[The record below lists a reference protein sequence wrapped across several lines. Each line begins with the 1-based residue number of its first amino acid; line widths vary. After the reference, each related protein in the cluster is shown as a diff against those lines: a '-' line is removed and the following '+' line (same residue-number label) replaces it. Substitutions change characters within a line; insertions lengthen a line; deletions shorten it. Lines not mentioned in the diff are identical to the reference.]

1 MVSETEYNLIL
12 NFDFNTKGHTQWYYF
27 KIISKL
33 PAGTTLRFQ
42 ILNLMKTDSLYNYG
56 MKPWVLSE
64 KHRESTGIDWH
75 RDGDDIS
82 YKVNSIIRNKHMI
95 PHDADKSKLKRIARY
110 FYTLSFTY
118 TLKYDEDVVYFA
130 HSIPYNYSD
139 HLIPFLDKIS
149 INSEYNEFL
158 RIGTLCHTFA
168 GNDWKMITITDN
180 VKFYR
185 TANEEITWM
194 AKSQAARR
202 LIRLKIG
209 QKSISSTLSFKR
221 KTNKQRKYERYLRR
235 MAKCH
240 NHKKGIVITARV
252 HPGEAQASWIWQ
264 GLIEFLISDDPEAVA
279 IRKQFI
285 VKIIPMLNPDGVIY
299 GNYRCSLL
307 GFDLNRRWVDPSRY
321 YEPWIYYTKKLI
333 SVFKEERDIQ
343 LYWDIHGH
351 SRK

>member
-12 NFDFNTKGHTQWYYF
+12 SFDFNTKGHTQWYYF

-33 PAGTTLRFQ
+33 PAGTIIKFQ
-42 ILNLMKTDSLYNYG
+42 ILNLMKSDSLYNYG
-56 MKPWVLSE
+56 MKPWVMSE
-64 KHRESTGIDWH
+64 KHKESWGEEWH
-75 RDGDDIS
+75 RDGEDVS
-82 YKVNSIIRNKHMI
+82 YKVNDIIRNKHMI
-95 PHDADKSKLKRIARY
+95 PHDADKQTLKRIARHY
-110 FYTLSFTY
+110 YTLSFSY
-118 TLKYDEDVVYFA
+118 TLRYDSDSVYFA
-130 HSIPYNYSD
+130 HSVPYNYSD
-139 HLIPFLDKIS
+139 HLMPFLDRIS
-149 INSEYNEFL
+149 SNSDYNEFL
-158 RIGTLCHTFA
+158 RVGTLCRTLA
-168 GNDWKMITITDN
+168 GNDCKMVTITDN

-194 AKSQAARR
+194 SKSQAARR

-209 QKSISSTLSFKR
+209 KKSISSQPYKWKSR
-221 KTNKQRKYERYLRR
+221 KQRKYERYLRR

-240 NHKKGIVITARV
+240 NHKKGVVITARV

-264 GLIEFLISDDPEAVA
+264 GIIEFLVSDDPDAIA

-299 GNYRCSLL
+299 GNYRWSLL
-307 GFDLNRRWVDPSRY
+307 GFDLNRRWTDPWRY
-321 YEPWIYYTKKLI
+321 YEPEIYYTKKLI